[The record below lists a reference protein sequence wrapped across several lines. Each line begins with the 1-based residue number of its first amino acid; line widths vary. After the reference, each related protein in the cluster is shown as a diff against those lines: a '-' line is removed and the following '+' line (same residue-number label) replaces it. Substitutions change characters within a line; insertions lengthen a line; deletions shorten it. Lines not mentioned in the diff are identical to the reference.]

1 MAGNNREPINRQLLS
16 IKLGKINTYLRLMRP
31 ANVVTSVADV
41 LAGIAISGY
50 FLSGH
55 IDYASVFLLCIS
67 TLGLYAG
74 GIVFNDIF
82 DADLDK
88 IERPER
94 AIPSGAIGIG
104 EAVILG
110 SLLLIIGVV
119 SAFRFSFFS
128 GIIALAIAIAAL
140 IYNKFSKHYPFLGPL
155 NMGLCRGLNLWLGL
169 SILSY
174 SFNQWQILGMIPLI
188 YIFSIT
194 MISQGEVHGG
204 KAGNLYIGGI
214 LYFIVIF
221 SILTVSRIQ
230 ENLFLTLVFLLPFAF
245 MILSP
250 LFKAIEDP
258 VGKNIGKAVK
268 AGVISLILMD
278 AAWAAAFGSFYA
290 AILIACLLPI
300 SIWLSGRFAVT

>member
-1 MAGNNREPINRQLLS
+1 M
-16 IKLGKINTYLRLMRP
+16 GKISTYLRLMRP

-50 FLSGH
+50 FLSGN
-55 IDYASVFLLCIS
+55 IDYISVFLLCLS
-67 TLGLYAG
+67 TAGLYAG

-94 AIPSGAIGIG
+94 AIPSGAVGMG
-104 EAVILG
+104 EAVVLG
-110 SLLLIIGVV
+110 SLLLIMGIAAALYV
-119 SAFRFSFFS
+119 SLFS
-128 GIIALAIAIAAL
+128 GMIALGIVIAAL
-140 IYNKFSKHYPFLGPL
+140 IYNKFSKHNSFLGPL
-155 NMGLCRGLNLWLGL
+155 NMGVCRGMNLWLGL

-174 SFNQWQILGMIPLI
+174 SFNQWQILGIIPLI

-204 KAGNLYIGGI
+204 NVRNLYVGGF
-214 LYFIVIF
+214 LYLIVICF
-221 SILTVSRIQ
+221 ILAIARIKD
-230 ENLFLTLVFLLPFAF
+230 NLFLTLVFLLPFAF

-250 LFKAIEDP
+250 LVKAIEDP
-258 VGKNIGKAVK
+258 VGKNIGRAVK

-278 AAWAAAFGSFYA
+278 AAWAATFGTVYA
-290 AILIACLLPI
+290 AIGIACLLPL
-300 SIWLSGRFAVT
+300 SIWLSKRFAVT